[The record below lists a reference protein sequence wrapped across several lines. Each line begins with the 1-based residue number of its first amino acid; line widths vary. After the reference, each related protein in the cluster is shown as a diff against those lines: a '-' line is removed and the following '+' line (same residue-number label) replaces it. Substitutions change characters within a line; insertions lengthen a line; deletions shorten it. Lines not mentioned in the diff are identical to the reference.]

1 MPGDPPRRAVSVGGD
16 MRVLIYIDP
25 GKSGGIAWRDA
36 AGDVHVDDLPKRTI
50 ELQGKRKDSSP
61 KTREV
66 TDAVALSWMFVRMD
80 WYDDDHPEPP
90 LVAWER
96 WANSGKSSTTSA
108 ILQGRNAGIVE
119 GVVAGVMP
127 DAIAEEHYSKEVRS
141 TCGVPSGGT
150 YEERKAAAV
159 ERACELW
166 PSFVDKIKVHPA
178 GRQRTV
184 QVKDGRAD
192 ALLGLKFMIDR
203 EEREG

>member
-1 MPGDPPRRAVSVGGD
+1 

-25 GKSGGIAWRDA
+25 GKNGGIAWRDS
-36 AGDVHVDDLPKRTI
+36 AGDVYVDDLPKRTI
-50 ELQGKRKDSSP
+50 ELQGKRKDGSP

-66 TDAVALSWMFVRMD
+66 TDASGLAVSLRFIIDGEPMD
-80 WYDDDHPEPP
+80 HFPI
-90 LVAWER
+90 VAWER
-96 WANSGKSSTTSA
+96 WSKSGKSSTTSA

-127 DAIAEEHYSKEVRS
+127 DAIAEEHYAKDVRAA
-141 TCGVPSGGT
+141 CGVPSGGT

-166 PSFVDKIKVHPA
+166 PAFVDKIKVPPA

-192 ALLGLKFMIDR
+192 ALLGLWYLMDR
-203 EEREG
+203 ESREG

>member
-1 MPGDPPRRAVSVGGD
+1 

-25 GKSGGIAWRDA
+25 GKNGGIAWRDA
-36 AGDVHVDDLPKRTI
+36 AGDVYVDDLPKRTI
-50 ELQGKRKDSSP
+50 ELQGKRKDGSP

-66 TDAVALSWMFVRMD
+66 TDADGLADMLKDIDTPNRYEVTA
-80 WYDDDHPEPP
+80 
-90 LVAWER
+90 AWER

-166 PSFVDKIKVHPA
+166 PAFVDKIKVHPA